1 MISVHEMLENEPL
14 ARLLVRRDE
23 TRLLAR
29 WCFWVRARTEGAGE
43 QGEDKEG
50 AIFLHHRKEQMTEVL
65 EKKISR
71 GESPLYL
78 LLLVAVLVNSKQVGT
93 GGYQGVRLRETF
105 KSFARIKNGRA
116 C

>member
-1 MISVHEMLENEPL
+1 M
-14 ARLLVRRDE
+14 
-23 TRLLAR
+23 LAR
-29 WCFWVRARTEGAGE
+29 WFFSVRARTEGAGE

-50 AIFLHHRKEQMTEVL
+50 AIFLHHSKEQMNEVF
-65 EKKISR
+65 EKKISG

-78 LLLVAVLVNSKQVGT
+78 LLLVAVSVNLKQVGT
-93 GGYQGVRLRETF
+93 GGYQGVLRGDSRVRLRETF